1 MPQKKMVAF
10 YICDRD
16 HYAKNCPVREV
27 ISVPPT
33 WLAAMRVME
42 APQHSYNIYEEM
54 KVVEACLS
62 KMTKSQ
68 DIGLPEKQEGQ
79 GSEGN

>member
-27 ISVPPT
+27 ISVPT
-33 WLAAMRVME
+33 TRLVAMRVME
-42 APQHSYNIYEEM
+42 APQHLDKIYEEM
-54 KVVEACLS
+54 KVVETCLRET
-62 KMTKSQ
+62 TKNQ
-68 DIGLPEKQEGQ
+68 DIGLPEK
-79 GSEGN
+79 